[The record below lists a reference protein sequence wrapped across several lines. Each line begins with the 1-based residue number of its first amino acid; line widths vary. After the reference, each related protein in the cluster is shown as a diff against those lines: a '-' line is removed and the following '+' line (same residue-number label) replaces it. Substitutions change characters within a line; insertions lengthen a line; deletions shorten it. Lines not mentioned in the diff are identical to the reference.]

1 MNESQVM
8 KFYEKISEMS
18 ERIARMETMLT
29 DNKEESRRITD
40 MLKDH
45 DLRISELEEKSAKM
59 FGVREF
65 IAWGIAIAIGIAGV
79 VIR

>member
-65 IAWGIAIAIGIAGV
+65 VAWGIAIAIGIAGV